1 MESVLV
7 IDDEVGIR
15 TAIQQVLQDDATEV
29 HVEATSEGGVN
40 AFMDLG
46 PNVVLL
52 DIRLGTDSGIDTFRK
67 IRQID
72 PRALVIFITGHGTT
86 QLAIESMKMGAFDY
100 LVKPLDLNHLQTI
113 VRQALKISQTM
124 RLPAAVTQLESKA
137 VDSDRIVGASR
148 SMQEICKNIG
158 RIAPQDINV
167 LILGESG
174 TGKELIARAI
184 YHHSRRAN
192 STFLAINCAAI
203 PENLLESEL
212 FGHEQGAFTG
222 ADRRRIG
229 KFEQCHKGTIFLD
242 EIGDMPLATQAKMLR
257 LLQDGE
263 IQRVGG
269 NEVIQTDVR
278 IVAATHQNLEAMIA
292 RGQFRRDLYYRLRGV
307 TVQLPPL
314 RDRVEDIAELSH
326 YFLFRFNPQ
335 LGTHVETIAEEA
347 IHRLQSYSWPG
358 NIRELQSVIKQA
370 MIASTGPTLLEEF
383 LPEEV
388 LVNNKATEE
397 LIVAAQP
404 VGPDAWAGFGAKME
418 STLELKRFTAY
429 RECIGEF
436 DRILVQ
442 RVLRLTEGNQQKA
455 AEWLGISRPTLRAK
469 LRAFLDKP
477 TNSGENE

>member
-15 TAIQQVLQDDATEV
+15 TAIQQVLQDELTQV
-29 HVEATSEGGVN
+29 HVESNSQSGVQ
-40 AFMDLG
+40 AFTELG

-52 DIRLGTDSGIDTFRK
+52 DIRLGNDSGIDTFRK

-86 QLAIESMKMGAFDY
+86 QLAIETMKMGAFDY
-100 LVKPLDLNHLQTI
+100 LVKPLDLGHLQSI
-113 VRQALKISQTM
+113 VRQAFKISQTM
-124 RLPAAVTQLESKA
+124 RMPAAVTQLESA
-137 VDSDRIVGASR
+137 GADSDRIVGGSR
-148 SMQEICKNIG
+148 CIQDICKNIG

-184 YHHSRRAN
+184 YHHSRRSNAA
-192 STFLAINCAAI
+192 FLAINCAAI

-269 NEVIQTDVR
+269 NDVIRTDVR
-278 IVAATHQNLEAMIA
+278 IVAATHQNLDSMIA
-292 RGQFRRDLYYRLRGV
+292 KGLFRRDLYYRLRGV
-307 TVQLPPL
+307 TIQLPPL
-314 RDRVEDIAELSH
+314 RDRMEDIAELAH

-335 LGTHVETIAEEA
+335 LGTQVETISEEA
-347 IHRLQSYSWPG
+347 IHRLQSYPWPG

-388 LVNNKATEE
+388 LVNVKLHEE
-397 LIVAAQP
+397 ALVEAQP
-404 VGPDAWAGFGAKME
+404 IGPDAWAGFGTKME
-418 STLELKRFTAY
+418 ETLEQKRGSAY
-429 RECIGEF
+429 RECIAEF

-442 RVLRLTEGNQQKA
+442 RVLRITEGNQLKA
-455 AEWLGISRPTLRAK
+455 AEWLGISRPTLRSK
-469 LRAFLDKP
+469 LRAFLEKP
-477 TNSGENE
+477 TDSRESQ